1 MPSVA
6 VLIGAVIGLAGLA
19 GCARDAASP
28 PAAPRLVVAEPRF
41 DAGTVDQG
49 DAVRHRFVVRNEGG
63 SPLQIGSVRAACDC
77 SATVAGEAAIPP
89 GGDGTIDVEVR
100 TSDLAGSATRSF
112 TVFSNDPAAPARRLE
127 VAATVNPVVLVEPR
141 QLYLGEVA
149 PGARPAQSV
158 RLSFPRDAAARAVAA
173 ESRGRIVTPH
183 WIGAETAVRSLAV
196 SIAADAP
203 TGPFSE
209 TVAVRTTHP
218 RRPVVEIVVAGVV
231 LEPGEER

>member
-100 TSDLAGSATRSF
+100 TSD
-112 TVFSNDPAAPARRLE
+112 
-127 VAATVNPVVLVEPR
+127 
-141 QLYLGEVA
+141 
-149 PGARPAQSV
+149 
-158 RLSFPRDAAARAVAA
+158 
-173 ESRGRIVTPH
+173 